1 MMTARNI
8 IKTMVNR
15 GNTLLGV
22 GCYSAALSSR
32 VDASKAIKIGTDMED
47 PWLDYYN
54 FVIKLLP
61 DNDFTPKVYGFHY
74 DDESDYY
81 VCTMEKLSE
90 NPVGSKEDIK
100 AARIN
105 ASAIKAF
112 LRFEIEIEDLWLTCS
127 FNEYYF
133 DQLKKVL
140 LCIRGMTDVVTEEDK
155 EEYGYNAKRLDIHD
169 GNIMWRHDLPI
180 VIDPWCH
187 NEMDDRE
194 DLSTWADEQLA
205 DSPVHM

>member
-61 DNDFTPKVYGFHY
+61 DNDFTPQVYGFHY
-74 DDESDYY
+74 DD
-81 VCTMEKLSE
+81 
-90 NPVGSKEDIK
+90 
-100 AARIN
+100 

-112 LRFEIEIEDLWLTCS
+112 LRFEIEIEDLWLTCN

-140 LCIRGMTDVVTEEDK
+140 LCIRGMTDVVTEEEID
-155 EEYGYNAKRLDIHD
+155 EYGYDAKRLDIHD